1 MMKLILVIK
10 TEKLNTYLESA
21 IDNFKNMEANVLH
34 DVDLKKCVD
43 DYIAAIL
50 ICDGNL
56 FELKETPN

>member
-1 MMKLILVIK
+1 MKMILSIN

-50 ICDGNL
+50 ICDRNL

>member
-1 MMKLILVIK
+1 MKLILVINK
-10 TEKLNTYLESA
+10 NKLNTYLENA
-21 IDNFKNMEANVLH
+21 IDNFKSTEATCLY

-43 DYIAAIL
+43 DYISAIL